1 METTSASSE
10 NNITDERNNDFDM
23 GFTLSP
29 NSVGEH
35 TAEDDVNLL

>member
-10 NNITDERNNDFDM
+10 NNITDDRNNDFDM
-23 GFTLSP
+23 GFISP